1 MPSSSIKGSYDSISM
16 PQRKSN
22 KFSWSHVCCHRYKLK
37 GTASAEIPSVSENQ
51 PKDCSISQVLNSNF
65 LGECLSRSISDIVC
79 NIKVIRL
86 VMVSN
91 IKSVF
96 ILSVAPKMSLESLTI
111 CNCDELEHIVVDIGD
126 GSDRNELGN
135 VFPKLKMLK
144 VEECEKLEYIFGHKN
159 ASDHHHHHQ
168 NHNNEVTNLHLPA
181 LEKLHLCSLPNLI
194 GMCTKNYY
202 TTLPTLKEV
211 ELIECPKVAIK
222 SIGDFMVPNYSMIS
236 ISQEI
241 STTIKELSGNMDPF
255 LTLKRL
261 TLNNNS
267 IVENIFCLNEV
278 NDQQMNLGLEDIE
291 LYDLSMM
298 TCLFLYYLRI
308 EECKEL
314 KRIVEDDTE
323 NNKLSNFVSSKT
335 SFPNLKALIVVK
347 CNRLKSVFHVSIC
360 NELPKLKVM
369 MIKEANELQEVFGT
383 DGDQKVEIP
392 NLKLVVFVKL
402 PSLLRDQGIQFQET
416 PYCFVWNCQNV
427 SPTSTIPTNIDVYDL
442 KKYLGFDSSDI
453 KDRLE
458 KDLEDLVKLLE
469 KESKRHNTDSENQS
483 SEATSTSG
491 DMLTFSQGININVEE
506 GTTSTNANTIASSGP
521 LVISECKTSLWTDAY
536 CPAYGPIIIFSPPIA
551 TIEPL
556 TTQNVDVGNWHQ
568 TIFLKDGVVVNVS
581 STIEEQFSNDDE
593 QIVSK
598 SRLSFNASQLPYKG
612 FLYGIE
618 VQATSGHEL
627 TFSHENDIDSNIPGL
642 ETKMKQTAKG
652 KQEFVVNVP
661 RLVEIPSIANSD
673 CIEEGSASETRNEPP
688 MQLVADLKQ
697 KGIEFSF
704 HDFDLGE
711 TQETTRTNNQDFDLY
726 LRMESAY
733 RQFQES
739 KYHDDG
745 NENPNAQTSKGFAE
759 WIEVQTTLGHTW
771 TSSQKKMKRAAE
783 AKHKFV
789 EDIPDLV
796 ISSIALLPTNSE
808 EDGDGKIYI
817 PSFSIVNTKPPATK
831 DVDIGD
837 SQETIAV
844 EDINKLIEEDPLFAL
859 EKLLTGVQSFSIG
872 TLLQKLKTLMDSSSD
887 IDHLVSNQESKLK
900 LISLFDGLNHHQ
912 RLLPSDVKEFVE
924 KVQNFFNDNIIKH
937 DTAQQVL
944 KKHNQLL
951 DLKTDLMNKFSSAKS
966 AQIHID
972 SETATANAKIHEL
985 SLQIED
991 LENQRD
997 GLKSVVNKCDV
1008 QKMKLKAE
1016 CTELAQQ
1023 SKKFI
1028 SALASSEVDVREAER
1043 ARNLAKAGF
1052 ENLKSSFPTF

>member
-1 MPSSSIKGSYDSISM
+1 M
-16 PQRKSN
+16 
-22 KFSWSHVCCHRYKLK
+22 
-37 GTASAEIPSVSENQ
+37 
-51 PKDCSISQVLNSNF
+51 
-65 LGECLSRSISDIVC
+65 
-79 NIKVIRL
+79 
-86 VMVSN
+86 
-91 IKSVF
+91 
-96 ILSVAPKMSLESLTI
+96 LEL
-111 CNCDELEHIVVDIGD
+111 
-126 GSDRNELGN
+126 
-135 VFPKLKMLK
+135 
-144 VEECEKLEYIFGHKN
+144 
-159 ASDHHHHHQ
+159 
-168 NHNNEVTNLHLPA
+168 
-181 LEKLHLCSLPNLI
+181 
-194 GMCTKNYY
+194 
-202 TTLPTLKEV
+202 
-211 ELIECPKVAIK
+211 
-222 SIGDFMVPNYSMIS
+222 
-236 ISQEI
+236 
-241 STTIKELSGNMDPF
+241 MD
-255 LTLKRL
+255 
-261 TLNNNS
+261 
-267 IVENIFCLNEV
+267 
-278 NDQQMNLGLEDIE
+278 D
-291 LYDLSMM
+291 
-298 TCLFLYYLRI
+298 
-308 EECKEL
+308 
-314 KRIVEDDTE
+314 
-323 NNKLSNFVSSKT
+323 
-335 SFPNLKALIVVK
+335 ALIFYK
-347 CNRLKSVFHVSIC
+347 I
-360 NELPKLKVM
+360 
-369 MIKEANELQEVFGT
+369 
-383 DGDQKVEIP
+383 
-392 NLKLVVFVKL
+392 
-402 PSLLRDQGIQFQET
+402 
-416 PYCFVWNCQNV
+416 Y
-427 SPTSTIPTNIDVYDL
+427 
-442 KKYLGFDSSDI
+442 I

-469 KESKRHNTDSENQS
+469 EQSKHHNTDSENQS

-491 DMLTFSQGININVEE
+491 DMLTFSQ
-506 GTTSTNANTIASSGP
+506 
-521 LVISECKTSLWTDAY
+521 TDAY

-556 TTQNVDVGNWHQ
+556 TTQNVDVRNWHE
-568 TIFLKDGVVVNVS
+568 TIFLKDGVVVKVS

-598 SRLSFNASQLPYKG
+598 SRLSFIASQLPYRG
-612 FLYGIE
+612 FAYGIE

-673 CIEEGSASETRNEPP
+673 
-688 MQLVADLKQ
+688 
-697 KGIEFSF
+697 GIELSF

-711 TQETTRTNNQDFDLY
+711 TKETTRTNTQDFDLY
-726 LRMESAY
+726 LQMESAY

-759 WIEVQTTLGHTW
+759 WIEVQTTLGHKL
-771 TSSQKKMKRAAE
+771 TSSQKKMKKAPE

-789 EDIPDLV
+789 DDVPDLK
-796 ISSIALLPTNSE
+796 IPSIVLLPTNSE
-808 EDGDGKIYI
+808 EDGDEKICI
-817 PSFSIVNTKPPATK
+817 PSFSIVNTKPVATK

-837 SQETIAV
+837 SRETIAV
-844 EDINKLIEEDPLFAL
+844 EDINKLIEEEPLFAL

-872 TLLQKLKTLMDSSSD
+872 TLLQELKTLMDSSSD

-900 LISLFDGLNHHQ
+900 LISLFDGLNQHQ

-924 KVQNFFNDNIIKH
+924 KAQNFFNDNIIKH
-937 DTAQQVL
+937 DTAQQVF

-951 DLKTDLMNKFSSAKS
+951 DLKTDLVNKFSSAKS
-966 AQIHID
+966 TQIHID

-985 SLQIED
+985 SLRIED